1 MTLKSKFICLGA
13 TLVIVVF
20 AAEWLNYKNKEIS
33 DMQDTSVKVVQ
44 RHMDAD
50 MKHDGIRGN
59 VYSALVATKTG
70 DGALLKDSQEEVTN
84 MSGEFAKDVQ
94 ENIASNIPDD
104 IKQQFEKIQKSVE
117 DYASYSQKISHAS
130 GGFDGAV
137 AMLPEFNKVF
147 GVLEEGQGKATDM
160 ILTWS
165 SKLSD
170 TSQSFAHYLSYVLI
184 AVLVAAIGLPIY
196 AILAIFRPMAAM
208 VNAMKALAGGDA
220 SVAIPY
226 THRTDEM
233 GEMAKALQV
242 FKDNALR
249 IVALSEQS
257 KIEHEHAE
265 KQKRDSMN
273 EIATNFETSVAAVVS
288 QVASAALQMQTGAK
302 EMTVIAEDT
311 KQRSAVVV
319 TASNEAAEM
328 SRHVTQS
335 SEEMMDAIREIS
347 SQTQKSSNIA
357 VEASAT
363 AERARGTI
371 EALAEKSNNVT
382 EVISVISG
390 IAGQI
395 NLLAL
400 NATIESARAGEAGK
414 GFAVVASE
422 VKNLANQVAKATGEI
437 TTQISEMQEA
447 TKSSVASVMQIVSII
462 DQVTNSASTVA
473 SAVEEQSAVMNGIAT
488 NVANTSASTQEI
500 SRNMT
505 AVQTGAEKTGDTAW
519 EVLEASKSLSEQAN
533 VLKAKVDEFLGTIR
547 VA

>member
-288 QVASAALQMQTGAK
+288 QVASAALQMQTG
-302 EMTVIAEDT
+302 
-311 KQRSAVVV
+311 SAVVV